1 MTGHAST
8 QAQAPGVA
16 AGVEAPPA
24 TRLRRAFAHPALTL
38 VSRLVLGG
46 IFILSGLTKLG
57 VPAAF
62 TASIVSYEVP
72 LPSFIVQAM
81 AVGLPPIELGLG
93 IWLVLGLFTRFA
105 AGACVALMLVFLTA
119 LAQAWARGLSP
130 DCGCFAGPDGNP
142 IGLAAVRALG
152 PIGTFLT
159 TGKAG
164 WGTIVRDLVFLAM
177 ALHLFFVPTVFSID
191 QWRRRAAGV
200 PADDLAA
207 PADAPL
213 DE

>member
-1 MTGHAST
+1 MTGHVST

-16 AGVEAPPA
+16 AGVEASPA
-24 TRLRRAFAHPALTL
+24 GRLRRALSNPYLTL
-38 VSRLVLGG
+38 ISRLVLGG

-72 LPSFIVQAM
+72 LPPFVVQAM

-105 AGACVALMLVFLTA
+105 AGVCVAMMIVFIGA
-119 LAQAWARGLSP
+119 LGQAWARGLSP

-142 IGLAAVRALG
+142 IGMAAVAALG

-191 QWRRRAAGV
+191 QWRRRAAG
-200 PADDLAA
+200 A
-207 PADAPL
+207 PAEDPGAAEDATL
-213 DE
+213 E